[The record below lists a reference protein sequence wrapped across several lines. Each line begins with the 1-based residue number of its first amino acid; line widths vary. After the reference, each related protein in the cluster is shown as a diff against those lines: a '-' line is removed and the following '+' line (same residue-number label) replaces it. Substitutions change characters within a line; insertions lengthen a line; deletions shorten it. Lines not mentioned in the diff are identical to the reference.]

1 MNINTGDICWIGGGI
16 RAGECNDLQLA
27 ERTFVT
33 KLLPFER
40 VVADKIYSSN
50 PKFIGPPK
58 VGQHKYGAILK
69 KIMARHESVN
79 KRMKDYESIRKRWR
93 HSWRKHNLTVY
104 AIGQLCQLRFE
115 CGEPLAEVSVN

>member
-50 PKFIGPPK
+50 PKFIAPPL
-58 VGQHKYGAILK
+58 VGQHKHGAILN

-93 HSWRKHNLTVY
+93 HSWRKHNLTVF
-104 AIGQLCQLRFE
+104 AIG
-115 CGEPLAEVSVN
+115 